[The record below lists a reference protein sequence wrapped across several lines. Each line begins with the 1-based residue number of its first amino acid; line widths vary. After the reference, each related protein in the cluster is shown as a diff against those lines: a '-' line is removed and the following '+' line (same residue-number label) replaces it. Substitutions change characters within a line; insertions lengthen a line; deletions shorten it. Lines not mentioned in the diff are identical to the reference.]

1 MAKRVNPP
9 ITKIGHV
16 LKNVFS
22 LSYFSAQHKDVGV
35 LFCKYFM
42 TFLIIC
48 PVANA
53 ISLNWIPCEN
63 GHFFKQFSQVV
74 VYFTLVGRGVRWFPK
89 EFWWVYQTHNNSS
102 YTLIFWVKWCWVLL
116 IFFPKGQRYH
126 RICCF
131 VFGIEKLSSYRFLL
145 VSWDNFSPKIF
156 INNRNRS
163 IQFEILGLFQARHFL
178 PKKISPEFFR
188 LFVYIS
194 VPYIFIYCW
203 EHWAM
208 GE

>member
-1 MAKRVNPP
+1 MEVKEDVYKDVQEIFGRIIFWKNFWNKNLRLAYHLCPNILDFFWKKNTQIFMGNFFLYKVPCFVKNLKGKNHTYYYTFPRFNLAKRVNPP

-16 LKNVFS
+16 LKNVFF

-53 ISLNWIPCEN
+53 ISLNWIPREN

-102 YTLIFWVKWCWVLL
+102 YTLIFSVKWCCVLL
-116 IFFPKGQRYH
+116 I
-126 RICCF
+126 
-131 VFGIEKLSSYRFLL
+131 
-145 VSWDNFSPKIF
+145 
-156 INNRNRS
+156 
-163 IQFEILGLFQARHFL
+163 
-178 PKKISPEFFR
+178 
-188 LFVYIS
+188 
-194 VPYIFIYCW
+194 
-203 EHWAM
+203 
-208 GE
+208 

>member
-1 MAKRVNPP
+1 
-9 ITKIGHV
+9 
-16 LKNVFS
+16 
-22 LSYFSAQHKDVGV
+22 
-35 LFCKYFM
+35 M

-48 PVANA
+48 PVATNA

-74 VYFTLVGRGVRWFPK
+74 VYFTLLGRGVRWFPK

-102 YTLIFWVKWCWVLL
+102 YTLIFSVNWCCVLL
-116 IFFPKGQRYH
+116 IFPKGQRYH

-131 VFGIEKLSSYRFLL
+131 VLGIKKLSSYLFLL
-145 VSWDNFSPKIF
+145 VSWYNFSPKRF

-163 IQFEILGLFQARHFL
+163 IQFEMLGLFQARHFL
-178 PKKISPEFFR
+178 PKKNFAWT
-188 LFVYIS
+188 FVFVCLHIYI
-194 VPYIFIYCW
+194 PYIVFSSIFIYCW